1 MSYLRI
7 LKINNKMI
15 EKIAEQLVNLTVKQV
30 NELATLLKK
39 KYGIEPSTS
48 VEVENTS
55 SQKEKTYEKEEKSIF
70 NIILKSSGNSKL
82 SVVKLVKEITGK
94 GLKESKDLVDN
105 IPSVLKESVNKK
117 EAEDFKNK
125 FEEIGAEVELK

>member
-1 MSYLRI
+1 
-7 LKINNKMI
+7 MI
-15 EKIAEQLVNLTVKQV
+15 EKLAEQLVNLTVKQV
-30 NELATLLKK
+30 NELAIFLKK
-39 KYGIEPSTS
+39 EYGIKPETTS
-48 VEVENTS
+48 VKMENTS
-55 SQKEKTYEKEEKSIF
+55 SQKEKTYEKEEKNFF

-105 IPSVLKESVNKK
+105 IPSLLKESVNKK
-117 EAEDFKNK
+117 EAEDFKNR

>member
-1 MSYLRI
+1 
-7 LKINNKMI
+7 MI
-15 EKIAEQLVNLTVKQV
+15 KKLAEQLVNLTVKQV

-48 VEVENTS
+48 IKVENVENTS
-55 SQKEKTYEKEEKSIF
+55 LQKEKTSEKEEKSIF

-94 GLKESKDLVDN
+94 GLKESKGIVDN
-105 IPSVLKESVNKK
+105 IPSILKESINKK
-117 EAEDFKNK
+117 EAEDLKNK
-125 FEEIGAEVELK
+125 FEKIGAEVELK

>member
-1 MSYLRI
+1 
-7 LKINNKMI
+7 MI
-15 EKIAEQLVNLTVKQV
+15 KKLAEQLVNLTVKQV

-48 VEVENTS
+48 VKVENIENTS
-55 SQKEKTYEKEEKSIF
+55 LQKEKPSEKEEKSIF

-94 GLKESKDLVDN
+94 GLKESKGIVDN
-105 IPSVLKESVNKK
+105 IPSILKESINKK
-117 EAEDFKNK
+117 EAEDLKNK
-125 FEEIGAEVELK
+125 FEKIGAEVELK

>member
-1 MSYLRI
+1 
-7 LKINNKMI
+7 MI
-15 EKIAEQLVNLTVKQV
+15 EKLAEQLVNLTVKQV
-30 NELATLLKK
+30 NELATILKK

-48 VEVENTS
+48 VQIKNTS
-55 SQKEKTYEKEEKSIF
+55 SQDQKEKISEKEEKSIF

>member
-1 MSYLRI
+1 
-7 LKINNKMI
+7 MI
-15 EKIAEQLVNLTVKQV
+15 DKLAEQLVNLTVKQV
-30 NELATLLKK
+30 SELATILKK

-48 VEVENTS
+48 MKVENPLS
-55 SQKEKTYEKEEKSIF
+55 VKEKIDEKKEKSIF

-105 IPSVLKESVNKK
+105 IPGVIKESVNKT
-117 EAEDFKNK
+117 EAENLKNK

>member
-1 MSYLRI
+1 
-7 LKINNKMI
+7 MI
-15 EKIAEQLVNLTVKQV
+15 EKLAEQLVNLTVKQV

-39 KYGIEPSTS
+39 EYGIEPSTS
-48 VEVENTS
+48 VKMENTLS
-55 SQKEKTYEKEEKSIF
+55 KEEKTSEKEEKSIF

-105 IPSVLKESVNKK
+105 IPSLLKESVNKK

>member
-1 MSYLRI
+1 
-7 LKINNKMI
+7 MI
-15 EKIAEQLVNLTVKQV
+15 KKLAEQLVNLTVKQV

-48 VEVENTS
+48 VKVENVENTS
-55 SQKEKTYEKEEKSIF
+55 LQKEQTSEKEEKSIF

-94 GLKESKDLVDN
+94 GLKESKDIVDN

-117 EAEDFKNK
+117 EAEDLKNK
-125 FEEIGAEVELK
+125 FEKIGAEVELK